1 MFDINSVNYQIKK
14 NKIFNKII
22 LFKKIDST
30 NNFLKSN
37 DFPTGTIVLSETQTS
52 GKGKYGKKWISPKGG
67 LWFSCVINKRSK
79 RPYFYVILSSL
90 AVVDT
95 LKNYAVDAK
104 IKWPNDILI
113 RHKKVSGILVEND
126 YYKGKIIIGVGINV
140 NNKVPKNTDI
150 KATSL
155 KIEKKQKIDIQEF
168 FLKVIK
174 KLDFYL
180 FNLKNKKNLILKKW
194 IKNQVDLKNM
204 KIKIFKNK
212 ILKTYEFLKLNKNGS
227 VKVRDENGRIK
238 TIKSDIFFM

>member
-1 MFDINSVNYQIKK
+1 
-14 NKIFNKII
+14 
-22 LFKKIDST
+22 
-30 NNFLKSN
+30 
-37 DFPTGTIVLSETQTS
+37 
-52 GKGKYGKKWISPKGG
+52 
-67 LWFSCVINKRSK
+67 
-79 RPYFYVILSSL
+79 
-90 AVVDT
+90 
-95 LKNYAVDAK
+95 
-104 IKWPNDILI
+104 
-113 RHKKVSGILVEND
+113 LVEND

-155 KIEKKQKIDIQEF
+155 KIEKNQEIDIQEF

-174 KLDFYL
+174 KLDFYV